1 MKRLSLLAAL
11 LTLLVLPSWGKSD
24 AASIFTDGMVLQQ
37 RTRVRIWGT
46 SDSQRVDVVP
56 SWGEPLHV
64 KVAGGRWEAFVETPA
79 ASYEKHSLT
88 VRDADSE
95 TELRDI
101 LIGEVW
107 ICSGQSNMYMP
118 LRGYTGQPVQ
128 GAMAAA
134 LEAPRYAD
142 RIRMITLPKRAAA
155 TPQSGFDARW
165 TVPSPQTALSMSAA
179 AYFFART
186 LTDALDVPV
195 GIVSTSWG
203 GSAIEAWMS
212 SDDLREMGYDVE
224 KINSDPKKEE
234 RKQCSKLYNG
244 LIAPVAGFAAR
255 GFVWYQGES
264 NLRTAGRYAELME
277 RMVRFWRSEWGD
289 DKARMPF
296 IYVQIAPYENRS
308 ADGIDA
314 ALLMEAQIDARERIP
329 NAHLVCNT
337 DTGEKSCIHPSDKL
351 TVGRRIAAQALR
363 RSYGVKL
370 PDDAV
375 EGVCFESAEFDGGK
389 AVVTFR
395 NARYGLT
402 PQEETVT
409 GFELAGED
417 GVFHPAEGC
426 IVKGKP
432 QVEVSSPEVAAPVA
446 VRYAFRNYIPSNL
459 HNTLGQ
465 PAFPFRSDRPAER

>member
-1 MKRLSLLAAL
+1 MKKALALGAL
-11 LTLLVLPSWGKSD
+11 LSLLVLPSWGRSEV
-24 AASIFTDGMVLQQ
+24 ASIFTDGMVLQQ
-37 RTRVRIWGT
+37 RTRVKIWGT
-46 SDSQRVDVVP
+46 SDSRTVDIAP
-56 SWGEPLHV
+56 SWCEALRV
-64 KVAGGRWEAFVETPA
+64 KVADGRWEAFVETPA
-79 ASYEKHSLT
+79 ASYDKHTLA

-128 GAMAAA
+128 GSFETA
-134 LEAPRYAD
+134 LESPRYAG
-142 RIRMITLPKRAAA
+142 RIRMITLPKRAAE

-165 TVPSPQTALSMSAA
+165 TVPTPQTVLSMSAA

-212 SDDLREMGYDVE
+212 PDDLREMGYDVE
-224 KINSDPKKEE
+224 KINSDPKKQE
-234 RKQCSKLYNG
+234 RHQCSKLYNG

-264 NLRTAGRYAELME
+264 NLRTSGRYAEQME
-277 RMVRFWRSEWGD
+277 RMVRFWRSGWGD
-289 DKARMPF
+289 DKALMPF

-329 NAHLVCNT
+329 NAYLVCNT

-363 RSYGVKL
+363 RSYGAKL
-370 PDDAV
+370 PDEAV
-375 EGVCFESAEFDGGK
+375 EGVCFERAEFDGGK

-402 PQEETVT
+402 PQNETIV
-409 GFELAGED
+409 GFELAGGD
-417 GVFHPAEGC
+417 GVFHPAEGR

-432 QVEVSSPEVAAPVA
+432 VVEVTSSEVAAPVA
-446 VRYAFRNYIPSNL
+446 VRYAFRNYTPTNL

-465 PAFPFRSDRPAER
+465 AVLPFRSDRPAAR